1 MHIFLMPEKK
11 ENELPRELRMLY
23 TKAKDALQRENFDY
37 AIELFMQILN
47 KEPSNIDARTSLRMA
62 QRGKSGAR
70 GGFFKRA
77 FSSASSSPLVAKGQL
92 ALRKNP
98 LEAMEIAEQ
107 ILNSDANSSGGH
119 RLLAEAALAAEL
131 PQTAVMSLEILYK
144 DSPKDK
150 DAGMKLAEALALA
163 GNTRRAE
170 AVYEDLR
177 REYPNDNEIFMALK
191 NLSARKTLNEGGY
204 EALADGKGSYRDILK
219 DKEQSVRLEQE
230 SRQVKAQDSTTEL
243 IKDWETRLQSD
254 PNNLKL
260 LRNLAETYAQRKDFD
275 RSLGYFDRMSA
286 IDGGNDAGLQKQISE
301 IKVNRFDD
309 AASKLDPA
317 APDYAEK
324 SGQIKAERQ
333 AFRLEE
339 CKARAEKY
347 PTDLQIRFELGVL
360 YFEAGKITE
369 AQVEFQKAQNNPHRR
384 IQSITYLAKCFA
396 ARGMNDLAA
405 KRIQEALKEKPAF
418 DDEKKDLV
426 HTLGVLLEKMGK
438 KEEAMEQFKAIYEI
452 DSGYRDIAKRVED
465 YYSAGGSI

>member
-1 MHIFLMPEKK
+1 MHISLMPEKK

-23 TKAKDALQRENFDY
+23 TKAKDALARENFDY

-47 KEPSNIDARTSLRMA
+47 KEHANIDARTALRLA
-62 QRGKSGAR
+62 QRGKTGGK

-77 FSSASSSPLVAKGQL
+77 LSSASSKPLEAKGQL

-98 LEAMEIAEQ
+98 LEALEIAEQ
-107 ILNSDANSSGGH
+107 ILNSDANSTGGH

-150 DAGMKLAEALALA
+150 EAGMKLAEALALA
-163 GNTRRAE
+163 GNGRRAE
-170 AVYEDLR
+170 AVFEDLR

-219 DKEQSVRLEQE
+219 DKDQSVRLEQE
-230 SRQVKAQDSTTEL
+230 NRQVKAQDSTTEL
-243 IKDWETRLQSD
+243 IKDWETRLQAD

-260 LRNLAETYAQRKDFD
+260 LRNLAETFAQRKEFD
-275 RSLGYFDRMSA
+275 TALTYFDRMSA
-286 IDGGNDAGLQKQISE
+286 IDGGNDAALQRQVAE
-301 IKVNRFDD
+301 IKVKRFDD
-309 AASKLDPA
+309 VLSKLDPN

-324 SGQIKAERQ
+324 SAQIKAERQ

-360 YFEAGKITE
+360 YYETGKITE
-369 AQVEFQKAQNNPHRR
+369 AIQEFQKAQNNPHRK
-384 IQSITYLAKCFA
+384 IAAITYLAKCFA

-405 KRIQEALKEKPAF
+405 KRIQEALKEKLSF

-426 HTLGVLLEKMGK
+426 HTLGVLFDKMGK

-465 YYSAGGSI
+465 FYSAGG